1 MKRSILTTILGIATT
16 FAFAQ
21 KTIINGGTIHIGNG
35 KIIENGSI
43 IIEKGKIV
51 DVTTSSTTVA
61 GNNQIINA
69 QGKHIYP
76 GFIAPNT
83 SLGLTEVDAVR
94 ATNDFRETGSLNPNV
109 RSQIAYNTDSDII
122 PTVRFNG
129 VLLAQTTPQGGWV
142 SGSSSIMKLDGW
154 NWEDA
159 TLMADDGIHVNW
171 PRMFNRSG
179 WWAEP
184 DKRIDK
190 NKEYENQKDEIR
202 KLFLDAQAY
211 NSTEKPEIYN
221 VKLAVMKSVL
231 DGKRNVYIHVNQ
243 MKEIMDA
250 VRMFKD
256 LNIAKI
262 VVVGAKES
270 WKDPQFFV
278 DNKVAIILSRLHDL
292 PGKDHEDVNQS
303 YKTPGILQKA
313 GVLFCLN
320 RDGDMEAMGQRNL
333 PFQAG
338 TAAAHGMAKEDALAL
353 ITSNSAKILGIDH
366 LVGTIEKGKD
376 ATLFISTGDAL
387 DMRSNN
393 VENAWISG
401 KQVNLTDNK
410 QYQLYKKYQEKYKN
424 N

>member
-1 MKRSILTTILGIATT
+1 MKKRILTTILGLATT
-16 FAFAQ
+16 ITFAQ

-35 KIIENGSI
+35 KIIENGTV
-43 IIEKGKIV
+43 IIENGKISQV
-51 DVTTSSTTVA
+51 ISGTSTEK
-61 GNNQIINA
+61 GEIIDA
-69 QGKHIYP
+69 KGKHIYP
-76 GFIAPNT
+76 GIIAPNT

-122 PTVRFNG
+122 PTVRYNG
-129 VLLAQTTPQGGWV
+129 VLLAQATPQGGWV
-142 SGSSSIMKLDGW
+142 SGSSSVMKLDGW

-190 NKEYENQKDEIR
+190 NKEYENQKEEIR
-202 KLFLDAQAY
+202 KLFLDAKAY
-211 NSTEKPEIYN
+211 NSAEKPDIYN
-221 VKLAVMKSVL
+221 VKLAVMKGVL
-231 DGKRNVYIHVNQ
+231 DGNRNLYIHVNQ

-250 VRMFKD
+250 VKMFKD

-278 DNKVAIILSRLHDL
+278 DNKISIILSRLHDL
-292 PGKDHEDVNQS
+292 PGKDHEDVNQP
-303 YKTPGILQKA
+303 YKTPSVLHKA
-313 GVLFCLN
+313 GVLFCLD

-338 TAAAHGMAKEDALAL
+338 TAAAHGMPNEDALAL
-353 ITSNSAKILGIDH
+353 ITGNTAKILGIDH
-366 LVGTIEKGKD
+366 LVGTIEKGKE

-387 DMRSNN
+387 DMRTNN
-393 VENAWISG
+393 VEIAWISG
-401 KQVNLTDNK
+401 KKVNLTDNK
-410 QYQLYKKYQEKYKN
+410 QFKLYKKYQDKYSKN
-424 N
+424 